1 MLDMEKMKEKYRSL
15 KEGAVKQNDPLNW
28 KPENGDQDIR
38 IICPEDGDP
47 FKEVW
52 VHYRIGEEA
61 PFLCPKKN
69 FGDSCPVC
77 DFAWQLYD
85 EGDTK
90 SAKELLPSARY
101 LSPVVVRGDE
111 EDVKIWNYSKTVY
124 RELIGYVMNEE
135 YGDITDP
142 ESGID
147 FTLTYDLEAAK
158 NRQLA
163 TRLVAKRRSSALS
176 DDKKTVKRLLG
187 NIPDI
192 SKKYPKKTQEEVG
205 KILESFL
212 GSEKEQTEKYGG
224 GPEQESDVD
233 KAFRDLGL

>member
-1 MLDMEKMKEKYRSL
+1 MLDMNKMREKYINL
-15 KEGAVKQNDPLNW
+15 KEGSTKQNDPLNW
-28 KPENGDQDIR
+28 KPEDGEQDIR

-47 FKEVW
+47 FKEAW

-69 FGDSCPVC
+69 FGENCPVC

-101 LSPVVVRGDE
+101 LSPVVVRETDNE
-111 EDVKIWNYSKTVY
+111 VKIWNYSKTVY
-124 RELIGYVMNEE
+124 RELIGYIMNEE

-163 TRLVAKRRSSALS
+163 TRLVAKRKSSPLAE
-176 DDKKTVKRLLG
+176 DKKEVKKILS

-192 SKKYPKKTQEEVG
+192 SKKYSRKTTEDVNRV
-205 KILESFL
+205 LESFL
-212 GSEKEQTEKYGG
+212 GAEKANTEKYGSDSDK
-224 GPEQESDVD
+224 ETDVD
-233 KAFRDLGL
+233 KAFRELGL